1 MEHSHA
7 PRRVLIVDRGGVRR
21 VAAESAAPGEPWERL
36 APLGGSALAVALVG
50 AGVAR
55 GAAPLVVAV
64 GDAVVRGLP
73 TAARAVVAGV
83 SPRGPRYAEG
93 HVGGALGARLA
104 SVADALVIEEPLAAA
119 DAPIVLVVA
128 GDGRVRL
135 EPARAFADLSPHERS
150 SECAARF
157 GAGATLACGPAAR
170 RGVVFASLA
179 SGSPPSFVGRGG
191 LGARLASL
199 GLAALHVNAEEHTQV
214 VRDERLERLL
224 AASPRLVARASGGG
238 FEQAHALAA
247 RGELARDTAAAAHDV
262 AQWRAARDARVGC
275 RGCPTPC
282 GFVFEGVIG
291 GAAGVRGHF
300 GATHALGDALG
311 LTQPSERLHVLAAC
325 DRFGVDAKEM
335 GALLELFVRAC
346 ESGAVRETNPRGDA
360 HALARAVERL
370 IGGADDLARHAAR
383 GAQALAAHLQLVPTP
398 AAELGQHFAPRFD
411 LAALAAVVGAGAGTD
426 PMRSF
431 PFATDVARRRLLEFL
446 PDAPLG
452 TERADSPIGKGLV
465 AWWHEN
471 LVAAVDTSGFCVF
484 SATALLADGACS
496 LAELASAI
504 LPREVLALAREPAR
518 ALLACGAS
526 VALARAALDRR
537 LGATRHVPTFAR
549 ELSALP
555 GMDDLYRA
563 ARGLDADGAPLAQAV
578 GAIASERLA
587 EPWGSVAG
595 HVADTPRAQFEG
607 TRVVPVAPRG
617 NAPSG
622 DSALGADAP
631 SGDFSI
637 GADAPIRVFALGP
650 LAALLGGSSA
660 NGTAQAFTFDAPPT
674 LEQLLLRLANGDPAR
689 ERVLLGPAAPSAW
702 VGGRR
707 VFADERVPL
716 GARVDLVSAVFGG

>member
-7 PRRVLIVDRGGVRR
+7 PRRVLIVDRDGVRR
-21 VAAESAAPGEPWERL
+21 VAARSAAPGEPWERL

-64 GDAVVRGLP
+64 GDAVGRGLP

-104 SVADALVIEEPLAAA
+104 SVADALVIEGPLASA
-119 DAPIVLVVA
+119 DAPVVLVVD
-128 GDGRVRL
+128 GDGHTRL
-135 EPARAFADLSPHERS
+135 EPARDFADLSPHERS
-150 SECAARF
+150 AECAARF

-191 LGARLASL
+191 LGARLAAL
-199 GLAALHVNAEEHTQV
+199 GLAALHVSADERAAV
-214 VRDERLERLL
+214 ARDERLERML

-247 RGELARDTAAAAHDV
+247 RGELAGDAAAAALDV

-311 LTQPSERLHVLAAC
+311 LSQPNERLIVLAAC

-335 GALLELFVRAC
+335 GAVLELFVRAC
-346 ESGAVRETNPRGDA
+346 ESGAVRENSPRGDA
-360 HALARAVERL
+360 RALAVAVERL
-370 IGGADDLARHAAR
+370 VIGADELARHAAQ

-431 PFATDVARRRLLEFL
+431 PFATDVARRRLLELL

-504 LPREVLALAREPAR
+504 LPREVLALAHDPAR

-526 VALARAALDRR
+526 VALARAELDRR
-537 LGATRHVPTFAR
+537 LGAKRRVPAFAR
-549 ELSALP
+549 ELAALP

-563 ARGLDADGAPLAQAV
+563 ARGLDGHGVPLAAAV
-578 GAIASERLA
+578 GASASERLA

-595 HVADTPRAQFEG
+595 HI
-607 TRVVPVAPRG
+607 
-617 NAPSG
+617 
-622 DSALGADAP
+622 ADAP
-631 SGDFSI
+631 REKHFDTHVAD
-637 GADAPIRVFALGP
+637 GAPNAGTEVRVFALGP
-650 LAALLGGSSA
+650 LAARLGGSSA
-660 NGTAQAFTFDAPPT
+660 SGTALTFDAPPT
-674 LEQLLLRLANGDPAR
+674 LEQLLVRLANGDAPL